1 MKSSIPQ
8 NPCRYA
14 VSSSSLC
21 DAHCCLYTI
30 YTSLGIIKTRNKVYL
45 NELSNLFVKNIFNVY
60 RLYYMSSLLCLHK
73 GKE

>member
-21 DAHCCLYTI
+21 DAHCCLYKT
-30 YTSLGIIKTRNKVYL
+30 YTSLGIIKTRNKVL
-45 NELSNLFVKNIFNVY
+45 PNELTIIKFICEKYIQ
-60 RLYYMSSLLCLHK
+60 RL
-73 GKE
+73 